1 MPDVLLINPAWG
13 GMVSRRGSRYNRRWP
28 PLDLLNL
35 AALLRRQ
42 GASVELMDARA
53 VPTAPRVLRAVAA
66 RAEMVFL
73 TSSPLD
79 RWQCP
84 NLELAAF
91 AGLARQLQHPRLVV
105 LGVHGT
111 VRPAEVLAASGA
123 WALVRGE
130 PELSAAALA
139 RGAARRATPGAAW
152 LEDGELA
159 QGPEPEPVDLA
170 ALPRPAF
177 DLAPPHLY
185 EYEVLGGDFALL
197 ETSRGCPFS
206 CRFCLKAMYGPGMRY
221 KELDQ
226 VLAEVAAV
234 RRLGARHFYF
244 MDLEFTANRS
254 RALELCARLAGMNHG
269 LAWCCQTRVDTVDPE
284 VLAALAGAGCRLV
297 HYGVESGSPAVL
309 ERLGKKITPQQVR
322 RAVAQTRDAGMQAAC
337 FFMLGFPGES
347 EADRAATLA
356 LARSLPAGMASF
368 HLATPYPATGLAA
381 DCPGVAPWSEFDSEH
396 FSRAHLEAW
405 QRRAYLG
412 FYLNPRR
419 LAGLLAHGGP
429 AFIKRG
435 GKLLA
440 GFLRRPG

>member
-1 MPDVLLINPAWG
+1 MPDVVLINPAWG
-13 GMVSRRGSRYNRRWP
+13 GAVSKRGSRYNRRWP

-35 AALLRRQ
+35 AALLRTR
-42 GASVELMDARA
+42 GATVELLDARA
-53 VPTAPRVLRAVAA
+53 VPTSPTVLKAVAA
-66 RAEMVFL
+66 RADIAFI

-91 AGLARQLQHPRLVV
+91 GELARGLAHPRLVV

-111 VRPAEVLAASGA
+111 VQPAEVLAASGA

-130 PELSAAALA
+130 PELAAAALA
-139 RGAARRATPGAAW
+139 AGRPRQDVPGAAW
-152 LEDGELA
+152 LEKGELA
-159 QGPEPEPVDLA
+159 LGPEPAPVDLA
-170 ALPRPAF
+170 ELPLPAF
-177 DLAPPHLY
+177 DLAPPPLY
-185 EYEVLGGDFALL
+185 EYEVLGPNFALL
-197 ETSRGCPFS
+197 EASRGCPFA

-221 KELDQ
+221 KDLDR
-226 VLAEVAAV
+226 VEAEVQAIS
-234 RRLGARHFYF
+234 RLGTEHFYF

-254 RALELCARLAGMNHG
+254 RALELSQRLAALDHG

-297 HYGVESGSPAVL
+297 HFGVESGSLRVL
-309 ERLGKKITPQQVR
+309 ERLGKKIIPDQVR
-322 RAVAQTRDAGMQAAC
+322 IAVAQTRQAGMQAAC
-337 FFMLGFPGES
+337 FFMLGFPGETDQ
-347 EADRAATLA
+347 DRAATLE

-381 DCPGVAPWSEFDSEH
+381 DCPGLAPWSEFDSLH
-396 FSRAHLEAW
+396 FKRKELEAW
-405 QRRAYLG
+405 RRRAYLG

-419 LAGLLAHGGP
+419 VAQLMDHGGP
-429 AFIKRG
+429 QLIKRG

-440 GFLRRPG
+440 SFLR

>member
-1 MPDVLLINPAWG
+1 MPDVVLINPAWG
-13 GMVSRRGSRYNRRWP
+13 GAVSKRGSRYNRRWP

-35 AALLRRQ
+35 AALLRAQ
-42 GASVELMDARA
+42 GATVELLDARA
-53 VPTAPRVLRAVAA
+53 VPTSPTVLKAVAA
-66 RAEMVFL
+66 RADTAFI

-84 NLELAAF
+84 NLELDAF
-91 AGLARQLQHPRLVV
+91 GALARGLGHPRLVV

-111 VRPAEVLAASGA
+111 VQPAEVLEATNA
-123 WALVRGE
+123 WALARGE
-130 PELSAAALA
+130 PELAAAALA
-139 RGAARRATPGAAW
+139 GGQARQDTPGAAW
-152 LEDGELA
+152 LEDGGLA
-159 QGPEPEPVDLA
+159 LGPDPQPVDLA
-170 ALPRPAF
+170 GLPLPAF

-197 ETSRGCPFS
+197 EASRGCPFA

-221 KELDQ
+221 KDLERVEQ
-226 VLAEVAAV
+226 EVGAIA
-234 RRLGARHFYF
+234 RLGARHFYF

-254 RALELCARLAGMNHG
+254 RALELCARLADMDHG

-284 VLAALAGAGCRLV
+284 VLAALAQAGCRLV

-309 ERLGKKITPQQVR
+309 ERLGKKITPDQVR
-322 RAVAQTRDAGMQAAC
+322 IAVAQTREAGMQAAC
-337 FFMLGFPGES
+337 FFMLGFPGETDQ
-347 EADRAATLA
+347 DRAATLE

-381 DCPGVAPWSEFDSEH
+381 DCPGLAPWSEFDSLH
-396 FSRAHLEAW
+396 FSRKELEAW
-405 QRRAYLG
+405 RRRAYLG

-419 LAGLLAHGGP
+419 MAQLLAHGGP
-429 AFIKRG
+429 QLIKRG

-440 GFLRRPG
+440 GFLR